1 MTREEL
7 IKFLRA
13 GAWDINAAITV
24 LKYVLSNYTGL
35 CLIIIYLSF
44 NTVFYNVDK
53 YICICNKKVSDRS
66 CVLTEKLMPP
76 FHNSVTSYPPA

>member
-35 CLIIIYLSF
+35 FL
-44 NTVFYNVDK
+44 
-53 YICICNKKVSDRS
+53 
-66 CVLTEKLMPP
+66 
-76 FHNSVTSYPPA
+76 